1 MKKGKRILA
10 IIGVILLVGMYA
22 STLLFAFIDTSQSKG
37 LVKAS
42 IACTIL
48 VPVMIYAYTLVYKL
62 VKDKNN
68 DNENQ

>member
-22 STLLFAFIDTSQSKG
+22 STLIFALIDRSASLG

-42 IACTIL
+42 IACTIV
-48 VPVMIYAYTLVYKL
+48 VPVLIYAYTLVYKL
-62 VKDKNN
+62 IKDKN
-68 DNENQ
+68 DGE